1 MLFLFKVYQIQSIAF
16 YSKMTALWG
25 SKCCK
30 APIFLPDG
38 SEAAVSLS
46 YQQLLLHLF
55 AEFGCIFPN
64 PS

>member
-25 SKCCK
+25 SKCCE
-30 APIFLPDG
+30 APIFLLNG
-38 SEAAVSLS
+38 SEDAGSLS

-55 AEFGCIFPN
+55 AEFGCIFLN